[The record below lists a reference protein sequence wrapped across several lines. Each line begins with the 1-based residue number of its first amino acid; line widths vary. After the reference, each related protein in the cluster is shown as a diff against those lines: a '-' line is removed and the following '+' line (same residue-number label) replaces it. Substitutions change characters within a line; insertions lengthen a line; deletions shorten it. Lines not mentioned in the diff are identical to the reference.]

1 MKTKMKTTDKL
12 PRNKS
17 CLLIV
22 TIAILLMIFV
32 GSKMFA
38 QQRNFDVVFS
48 LGIDPKMVTIG
59 SHPDR
64 PNNKPS
70 LDYEVSFGFEWEN
83 TRVLTQYKSHK
94 EVNFEKWT
102 YAQVDYKRSVLKNVY
117 LYGGLEVSQIKK
129 THPNASYDQMDNYR
143 DVTINPIIFGAN
155 LESQWKFLDDK
166 FGIGGQFSVY
176 QSEDELKKYK
186 KYRKEVTLTVFI
198 YL

>member
-1 MKTKMKTTDKL
+1 MKTKITTTEKL

-22 TIAILLMIFV
+22 TIAILLMIFL
-32 GSKMFA
+32 GGKLFA
-38 QQRNFDVVFS
+38 QQRNFDVLLSAGF
-48 LGIDPKMVTIG
+48 DPKMATIG
-59 SHPDR
+59 AHPDR

-70 LDYEVSFGFEWEN
+70 LDYELSFGFEWEN
-83 TRVLTQYKSHK
+83 TRILTQYKSHK

-102 YAQVDYKRSVLKNVY
+102 YIQFDYKRAVLNNVY

-155 LESQWKFLDDK
+155 LEVQYKLLDDM
-166 FGIGGQFSVY
+166 FGVAGQFSIY